1 MVQVFLSTVIIIDVF
16 STLNLLCPADLNYDP
31 VAAEERLNQ
40 EASELEKRLSMI
52 SQCSL
57 ASSTGASISAASVSV
72 PNVLPTFPLSCIG
85 R

>member
-1 MVQVFLSTVIIIDVF
+1 MLC
-16 STLNLLCPADLNYDP
+16 LLCPADLNYDP

-57 ASSTGASISAASVSV
+57 ASSTGAFIFAASGSVS
-72 PNVLPTFPLSCIG
+72 NMLSTFLL
-85 R
+85 